1 MIYDMMPKVLSI
13 DNMRLFLN
21 TLLHV
26 QASISH
32 VPCYEVS
39 SVSLINLVV
48 GFDTIKKFVGLTHL
62 IKPVL
67 QEKDGCPFFINMP
80 RFYS

>member
-1 MIYDMMPKVLSI
+1 MRMIQLLYIYMIYDMMPKVLSI
-13 DNMRLFLN
+13 GNVRLFLN
-21 TLLHV
+21 TLSYV

-32 VPCYEVS
+32 VSCHEVS

-48 GFDTIKKFVGLTHL
+48 GSDTMKKFVGLTHL

-67 QEKDGCPFFINMP
+67 
-80 RFYS
+80 